1 MDPGE
6 EWEAHLGFSTCTQPR
21 EQLRQ
26 PFCSDGFGSLCFKTW
41 TLRKNNYMSRIKDTL
56 FTKEN

>member
-26 PFCSDGFGSLCFKTW
+26 AFCSDGFGSLCFKTW
-41 TLRKNNYMSRIKDTL
+41 TLRKNNYVTDKGHT
-56 FTKEN
+56 FH